1 MKRATPAPGQELQSV
16 LRKILRHKI
25 LVSVTLLIGIS
36 TALLIRDL
44 TVPRYVAE
52 AQVVLGPR
60 DAPIVKPDPTV
71 ANTFSQPGVL
81 HTQIDIIL
89 SSTMAENVARR
100 LSEADRRHL
109 AETLSLPTPLQ
120 RFTKWTFDTIG
131 TLRAKVSGEQA
142 AVQKSV
148 STDSTTLTGDA
159 LTYAVMRGI
168 SANNDGESYTI
179 HIQYA
184 APDAQLAATLANL
197 YADAYIQSQLEAK
210 ADAAA
215 RASTWLSAR
224 LVELRGNLETSE
236 TAVQSF
242 RHEADILQD
251 KMGTI
256 TDQQLGQINSQLILA
271 RSARLDMESQ
281 YDTLQ
286 SIISSGGDAASLPDA
301 VASPVISSLLA
312 REAELQRKVSEN
324 QSKFTDLYPVDQNL
338 ETDLASIRQQIQ
350 AEVDRITKSL
360 AHKLESARSKEASL
374 EAELATLKQRFGEGS
389 DAEVKLRLLERES
402 DANRAVYE
410 AYLSRLKETTEQG
423 KLQEPNAYL
432 ISSAVAPD
440 RPTYPRSVPLLMM
453 GALFGGLAGVA
464 IALFREM
471 LENRLH
477 SIRDV
482 EELTGL
488 RVLGLVPSL
497 PYAKLFR
504 PENYVL
510 RRPQS
515 LFNEAIRT
523 TRAAV
528 ALSGRNSG
536 SKTLLVMSS
545 IPGEGKTTY
554 CLALTRSLAADNYKV
569 LLIDADLRRP
579 GVGKALGDSGGAAL
593 RDYLSGRVEWR
604 ETLQIDR
611 PSGAHYIVAG
621 DNESNPQG
629 LLSSARMEMLLEQ
642 ARFEYDAIIIDA
654 PPILVVAD
662 AALVARWVDHCLFFV
677 RWGSTAREYVE
688 HALRK
693 LDLYKVAVSGVVL
706 NRVNI
711 RRHANFAVGEGYYRS
726 YAIARKHARFPWA
739 GRPRKALPLPSP
751 SKELTLS

>member
-16 LRKILRHKI
+16 LRKILRHKA
-25 LVSVTLLIGIS
+25 LVSAALLVGIG

-71 ANTFSQPGVL
+71 ANSFSQPGVL

-89 SSTMAENVARR
+89 SSAMAENVARR
-100 LSEADRRHL
+100 LSTDDRRHL
-109 AETLSLPTPLQ
+109 AATLSIASPLQ
-120 RFTKWTFDTIG
+120 RLAKWSLDTTAI
-131 TLRAKVSGEQA
+131 LKAKVSGEDA
-142 AVQKSV
+142 AVEANVPIDSADL
-148 STDSTTLTGDA
+148 TDDE

-179 HIQYA
+179 HIQYS

-197 YADAYIQSQLEAK
+197 YAEAYIQSQLEAK

-242 RHEADILQD
+242 RHKADILQD

-256 TDQQLGQINSQLILA
+256 TDQQLGQINSQLIMA
-271 RSARLDMESQ
+271 RSARLDLESQ
-281 YDTLQ
+281 YGTLQ

-301 VASPVISSLLA
+301 VASPVINSLLA
-312 REAELQRKVSEN
+312 RQAELQRKMSEN
-324 QSKFTDLYPVDQNL
+324 QSKFTDLYPADQNL
-338 ETDLASIRQQIQ
+338 ATDLASVQQQIQ
-350 AEVDRITKSL
+350 TEVNRIAKSA

-374 EAELATLKQRFGEGS
+374 EAELSMLKQRFGEGS

-432 ISSAVAPD
+432 ISAAVAPD

-453 GALFGGLAGVA
+453 GALFGGLAGIVT
-464 IALFREM
+464 ALIREM
-471 LENRLH
+471 LDNRLH

-488 RVLGLVPSL
+488 RVVGLVPSL
-497 PYAKLFR
+497 PYASLFR
-504 PENYVL
+504 PEKYVL

-515 LFNEAIRT
+515 LFNEALRT
-523 TRAAV
+523 TRAAI
-528 ALSGRNSG
+528 ALLGQNSG

-554 CLALTRSLAADNYKV
+554 CLSLTRSLAADNYKV

-579 GVGKALGDSGGAAL
+579 GVGKALGDAGCAAL
-593 RDYLSGRVEWR
+593 RDYLSGRAEWR
-604 ETLQIDR
+604 ETLQVDR
-611 PSGAHYIVAG
+611 LSGAHYIVAG
-621 DNESNPQG
+621 DNERNPQG
-629 LLSSARMEMLLEQ
+629 LLSSARMAMLLEQ
-642 ARFEYDAIIIDA
+642 ARLEYDAIIIDA
-654 PPILVVAD
+654 PPILMVAD
-662 AALVARWVDHCLFFV
+662 AALVARWADHCLFFI

-693 LDLYKVAVSGVVL
+693 LDLYKVVVSGVVL

-726 YAIARKHARFPWA
+726 YPIARKRMRLPWA
-739 GRPRKALPLPSP
+739 GRPRKALPLPSA
-751 SKELTLS
+751 SKELTLT

>member
-1 MKRATPAPGQELQSV
+1 MTRATPVPGQELQSV
-16 LRKILRHKI
+16 LRKVLRHKV
-25 LVSVTLLIGIS
+25 LVSVSLLVGIG
-36 TALLIRDL
+36 TAVLIRDL

-100 LSEADRRHL
+100 LSKDDRRDL
-109 AETLSLPTPLQ
+109 AAALSIASPYQRVTEWILGTLEALRAETL
-120 RFTKWTFDTIG
+120 G
-131 TLRAKVSGEQA
+131 ERAA
-142 AVQKSV
+142 AEKNVMA
-148 STDSTTLTGDA
+148 DDA
-159 LTYAVMRGI
+159 TSPDDELTYAVMRGI

-184 APDAQLAATLANL
+184 APNAQLAARLANL
-197 YADAYIQSQLEAK
+197 YADAYIQSQLDAK

-224 LVELRGNLETSE
+224 LVELRGTLETSE

-242 RHEADILQD
+242 RHAADILQD
-251 KMGTI
+251 KMGTV
-256 TDQQLGQINSQLILA
+256 TDQQLGQINSQLVLA
-271 RSARLDMESQ
+271 RSTRLDLESQ
-281 YDTLQ
+281 YSTLQ
-286 SIISSGGDAASLPDA
+286 SIISSGGDAASLPD
-301 VASPVISSLLA
+301 VLASPVIAGLKA
-312 REAELQRKVSEN
+312 REAELQRKMSAN
-324 QSKFTDLYPVDQNL
+324 QSKFTDLYPADQNVAT
-338 ETDLASIRQQIQ
+338 ELASVEQQIET
-350 AEVDRITKSL
+350 EVNRVAQSL
-360 AHKLESARSKEASL
+360 AHKLESARNKEASL
-374 EAELATLKQRFGEGS
+374 EAELARLKQRFGEGS
-389 DAEVKLRLLERES
+389 DAEVQLRLLERES

-432 ISSAVAPD
+432 ISAAVAPD
-440 RPTYPRSVPLLMM
+440 RPTYPRSVPLLVM

-497 PYAKLFR
+497 PYARLFR
-504 PENYVL
+504 PEKYVL

-528 ALSGRNSG
+528 ALSGRSDG

-554 CLALTRSLAADNYKV
+554 CLSLTRSLAADHYKV

-579 GVGKALGDSGGAAL
+579 GVGRALGDGGRATL
-593 RDYLSGRVEWR
+593 SDYLAGRTEWR
-604 ETLQIDR
+604 ESLQVDHH
-611 PSGAHYIVAG
+611 SGAHYIVAG
-621 DNESNPQG
+621 DNAANPQG
-629 LLSSARMEMLLEQ
+629 LLGSERMATLLDQ
-642 ARFEYDAIIIDA
+642 ARLEYDAIIIDA

-662 AALVARWVDHCLFFV
+662 AALIARWVDHCLLFV

-693 LDLYKVAVSGVVL
+693 LDLYKVVVSGVVL

-711 RRHANFAVGEGYYRS
+711 RRHANFAIGEGYYRS
-726 YAIARKHARFPWA
+726 YAIARRRMRFPWA
-739 GRPRKALPLPSP
+739 GRSRKALPLPSP
-751 SKELTLS
+751 AKELTLS